1 MREYILTWLNQD
13 SLVKKIIHTCIFF
26 YVTWHYTHKKI
37 IIIQNWKEGEAE
49 ECNLII
55 ISFFRYAVV
64 VQNSQVRSSSTQ
76 YYYDLASPA
85 AVFGGEDKLLKKSSG
100 WMLNE
105 LKLRLSLF
113 KKRDIDKWKE
123 EIRYDT
129 RCWWRWCGGG
139 DDEDNS

>member
-26 YVTWHYTHKKI
+26 YVTSVTWHYTHKKI

-123 EIRYDT
+123 EIRYEMMMKMV
-129 RCWWRWCGGG
+129 WWWWWWG
-139 DDEDNS
+139 